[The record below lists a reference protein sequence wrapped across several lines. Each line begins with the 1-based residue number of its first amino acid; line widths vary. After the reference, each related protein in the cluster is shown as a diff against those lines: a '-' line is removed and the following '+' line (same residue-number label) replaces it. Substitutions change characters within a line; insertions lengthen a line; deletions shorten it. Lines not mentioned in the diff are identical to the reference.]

1 MTFHITQLV
10 HDRTNRYVQGN
21 VCLIDEADG
30 CLYVVSNNTHRK
42 RRRIRLENVV
52 EGARPTEGQK
62 QVSPKKPKKSEADWL
77 AKAMKKKQ
85 APPKKSQPVWLTEAM
100 ERSGLSE
107 TEIKKRAEACGC
119 TLQEAAEALTE

>member
-1 MTFHITQLV
+1 MKQLMTFHITQLV

-30 CLYVVSNNTHRK
+30 CLHVMSSKHR
-42 RRRIRLENVV
+42 NVV

-62 QVSPKKPKKSEADWL
+62 QVSPKKLEKSVADWL
-77 AKAMKKKQ
+77 
-85 APPKKSQPVWLTEAM
+85 TESM

>member
-30 CLYVVSNNTHRK
+30 CLHVVSSKHRK

-62 QVSPKKPKKSEADWL
+62 QVSPKKLEKSVADWL
-77 AKAMKKKQ
+77 
-85 APPKKSQPVWLTEAM
+85 TESM

-107 TEIKKRAEACGC
+107 TEIRKRANACGC
-119 TLQEAAEALTE
+119 TLQEAAKALTE